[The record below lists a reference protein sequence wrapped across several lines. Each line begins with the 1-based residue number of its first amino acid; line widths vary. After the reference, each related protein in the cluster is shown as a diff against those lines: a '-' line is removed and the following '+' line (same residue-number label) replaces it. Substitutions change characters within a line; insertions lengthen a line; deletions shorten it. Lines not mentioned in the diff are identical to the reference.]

1 MPRERKRH
9 TQTIPYGTLGIVPLA
24 SCSELGKKVNNYL
37 VDWRE
42 QRDHEDESTLA
53 FSGYK
58 RDSYIVSASTPR
70 FGSGEGKG
78 VFNDSVRGYDLYIM
92 VDVCNYSLEYSLCG
106 YTAPYVTG

>member
-1 MPRERKRH
+1 MPRDERH

-78 VFNDSVRGYDLYIM
+78 VLNDMIYISWLTYVITALNILYAVIRTICHRM
-92 VDVCNYSLEYSLCG
+92 
-106 YTAPYVTG
+106 TTMQI

>member
-1 MPRERKRH
+1 MPRDERH

-53 FSGYK
+53 FSG
-58 RDSYIVSASTPR
+58 
-70 FGSGEGKG
+70 
-78 VFNDSVRGYDLYIM
+78 
-92 VDVCNYSLEYSLCG
+92 
-106 YTAPYVTG
+106 

>member
-1 MPRERKRH
+1 MPRDERH

-78 VFNDSVRGYDLYIM
+78 VGNLGNAGFLIKNTTIVCRIFTALFQKLLYFIW
-92 VDVCNYSLEYSLCG
+92 
-106 YTAPYVTG
+106 